1 MKYPTKKEE
10 LLLLAVLRLG
20 NEASLVSIRKL
31 LSESTGENWSVGNI
45 YVALDNLLKA
55 GYVEAFIGAP
65 SAKRGGKAVK
75 YYRLTEEGLKALAEI
90 KKIHDIM
97 WQAFSIPVSEES

>member
-31 LSESTGENWSVGNI
+31 LSESTGENWSVGNV

-55 GYVEAFIGAP
+55 DCLEAFVGEP
-65 SAKRGGKAVK
+65 SARRGGKAVK
-75 YYRLTEEGLKALAEI
+75 YYRLTEEGRKTLAKV
-90 KKIHDIM
+90 KKVHDIM
-97 WQAFSIPVSEES
+97 WQAFSVPVSEES

>member
-1 MKYPTKKEE
+1 MKYPTRKEE
-10 LLLLAVLRLG
+10 LLLLAVFRLG
-20 NEASLVSIRKL
+20 NGASLVSVRKL
-31 LSESTGENWSVGNI
+31 LTESTGENWSVGNV

-55 GYVEAFIGAP
+55 GCLEAFVGEP

-75 YYRLTEEGLKALAEI
+75 YYRLTEEGRKALAEI

-97 WQAFSIPVSEES
+97 WQAFSVPVSEES

>member
-20 NEASLVSIRKL
+20 KQASLVSIRHL
-31 LSESTGENWSVGNI
+31 LSESTGEGWSVGNV

-55 GYVEAFIGAP
+55 GYFETFIGEP

-75 YYRLTEEGLKALAEI
+75 YYRLTEDGFKTLAEI

-97 WQAFSIPVSEES
+97 WGALSIPASEES